1 VPAGEVVGR
10 SVIKIFFVTSSETP
24 STCRIVLLIEISIFD
39 SAEFLLLKV
48 DPGEMPTSKQ
58 NERTSK
64 QNGRT
69 SKQKERS
76 GH

>member
-1 VPAGEVVGR
+1 MLGHILMLVTIIPEEESLMR
-10 SVIKIFFVTSSETP
+10 ECTYKMLVI
-24 STCRIVLLIEISIFD
+24 
-39 SAEFLLLKV
+39 KV